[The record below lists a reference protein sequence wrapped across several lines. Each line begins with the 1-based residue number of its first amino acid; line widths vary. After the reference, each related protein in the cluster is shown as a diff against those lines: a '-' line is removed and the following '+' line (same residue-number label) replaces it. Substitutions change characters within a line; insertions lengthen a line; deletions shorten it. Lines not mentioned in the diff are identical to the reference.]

1 MMMVGWGREL
11 ELELVDVWV
20 VFELELGGGLEHMW
34 QSQLVSGFFLGL
46 GLLR

>member
-11 ELELVDVWV
+11 EFELVGVWV
-20 VFELELGGGLEHMW
+20 VFELELGGGFEHMW
-34 QSQLVSGFFLGL
+34 QSQLVDGFLGL